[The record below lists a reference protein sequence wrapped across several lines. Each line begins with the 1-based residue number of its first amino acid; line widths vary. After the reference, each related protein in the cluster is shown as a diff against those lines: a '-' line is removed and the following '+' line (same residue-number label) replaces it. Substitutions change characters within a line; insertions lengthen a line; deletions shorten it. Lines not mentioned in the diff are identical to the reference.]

1 MLEPS
6 AGRGYLLGSFAWT
19 LEWKTSSSALRPSRK
34 KLSFTLPKPAPLTLL
49 ELVGE
54 LLVPLGRLCRGSR
67 TLELWPLLRSPPF
80 TFDFVVR
87 FLSGG
92 EASRD
97 GFWSSLLPG
106 AEELRRGCF

>member
-34 KLSFTLPKPAPLTLL
+34 KLSFTLAKPAPLPLL
-49 ELVGE
+49 EVLGE
-54 LLVPLGRLCRGSR
+54 LLLPLGRLCRGSR
-67 TLELWPLLRSPPF
+67 TLELWPLLRSPTF
-80 TFDFVVR
+80 TFDFVIR
-87 FLSGG
+87 FLVCG
-92 EASRD
+92 EGSCD
-97 GFWSSLLPG
+97 GFWSPLLPG